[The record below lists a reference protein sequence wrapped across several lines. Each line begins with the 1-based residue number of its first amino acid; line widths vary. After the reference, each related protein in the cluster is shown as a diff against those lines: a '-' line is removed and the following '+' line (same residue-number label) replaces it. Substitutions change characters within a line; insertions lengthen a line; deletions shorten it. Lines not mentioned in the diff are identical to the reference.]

1 MAEQAHPP
9 ETAEG
14 WYALHQVFS
23 IDRRALRRVERD
35 DLEAMKTSAMRSLD
49 RLVGTPSTG
58 TSEQPGWSALVSL
71 VGSDGDVM
79 FIHFRE
85 SLDALGEAQGAL
97 SAEPLFDFLIA
108 KYSFLSVTEAGFYH
122 ITADAAREAATTGG
136 TVGDAAYRARVA
148 GRVQAEI
155 GSAHVKQRLYPSR
168 PPEMPYVCFYPM
180 SKRREPDQNWYALT
194 LAERSRLMIAHGL
207 VGRQYAGKI
216 VQIIA
221 GAIGLS
227 AWEWGV
233 TLFARDPLEF
243 KRILTEM
250 RFDEVSANYAEFGDF
265 YVGRITTP
273 ERWVGGL
280 LAGTAVPAGA

>member
-14 WYALHQVFS
+14 WYALHQVFAV
-23 IDRRALRRVERD
+23 DRRALRGVAKGD
-35 DLEAMKTSAMRSLD
+35 LD
-49 RLVGTPSTG
+49 RIRATAAECLTRLTNPARNDES
-58 TSEQPGWSALVSL
+58 SQSGWSAVVSL
-71 VGSDGDVM
+71 IGSDSDVM
-79 FIHFRE
+79 FIQFRE
-85 SLDALGEAQGAL
+85 TLDALGDAQRAL
-97 SAEPLFDFLIA
+97 AAEPLFDFLLP

-122 ITADAAREAATTGG
+122 ITADAAREALASGG
-136 TVGDAAYRARVA
+136 SVGDPAYRARVA
-148 GRVQAEI
+148 GRVEAEVA
-155 GSAHVKQRLYPSR
+155 SPHVRQRLYP
-168 PPEMPYVCFYPM
+168 PLPAEMPYVCFYPM
-180 SKRREPDQNWYALT
+180 SKRRDAEQNWYVLT

-227 AWEWGV
+227 SWEWGV

-250 RFDEVSANYAEFGDF
+250 RFDEVSANYADFGDF
-265 YVGRITTP
+265 YVGRIARP
-273 ERWVGGL
+273 EQWVNSL
-280 LAGTAVPAGA
+280 LAATRAPSDA